1 MKKRIIWL
9 SLALAM
15 GQASHVFAQDA
26 TDALRYSQ
34 LQFGG
39 PARTQGLAGANV
51 ALGADFGNLTS
62 NPAGLGF
69 YQKSEFHAS
78 LGLGFGQADGS
89 LNSGK
94 LNEQSN
100 NVNVPSI
107 GLVLASRRAD
117 NDKGSNW
124 RGGAFALGFTRLTDF
139 NNGTNYQGTVGDGQS
154 FFQRLR
160 EPRASLASIRQQD
173 DNHFKNG
180 DAYLD
185 LDGLAYGGYLT
196 NIAQTRRGGT
206 DSALV
211 TIARTGPIGQGERV
225 VSTGSMSQFD
235 LGYGGS
241 FRDRLYLGVGLGIV
255 SSNYREARDFSES
268 EGNPE
273 TPFAS
278 LHLHDELHTTGTGIN
293 GRLGL
298 IFRATDAVRLGAS
311 IQTPTFMRMTDTYS
325 TTLTTN
331 YTPKNQPPNQ
341 AVIGTVTNTTN
352 PGAYDYTLTT
362 PFRANGGVA
371 VVVGKYG
378 FVSGDVEY
386 VGYGQARLNNDPN
399 GANGDNSS
407 FADQNQDIQ
416 NLYRNTLNY
425 RVGTEGRYSVFRA
438 RLGYAYYGDPY
449 KNPSNGRSSAR
460 SYYTAGLGLR
470 QGNFFLDVAEV
481 YNSYNNYYSP
491 YYLANGQQP
500 VVAVNNTRYT
510 TSITAGLTF

>member
-15 GQASHVFAQDA
+15 GQASHAFAQDA

-39 PARTQGLAGANV
+39 PARTQGIAGANV
-51 ALGADFGNLTS
+51 ALGADFGNLSS

-69 YQKSEFHAS
+69 YQKSEIHAS
-78 LGLGFGQADGS
+78 LGLGFGQTDGS
-89 LNSGK
+89 LNAGK

-100 NVNVPSI
+100 NVNVPSL
-107 GLVLASRRAD
+107 GLVLATRRAD
-117 NDKGSNW
+117 SDQSSSW
-124 RGGAFALGFTRLTDF
+124 RGGAFALGFTRLADF
-139 NNGTNYQGTVGDGQS
+139 NRTSNYQGTVDDGQS

-160 EPRASLASIRQQD
+160 NPRASLASIRSQD
-173 DNHFKNG
+173 NNNYNHN
-180 DAYLD
+180 DPYLN

-196 NIAQTRRGGT
+196 NIGKVGA
-206 DSALV
+206 DSAIV

-241 FRDRLYLGVGLGIV
+241 FRDRLYVGVGVGIV
-255 SSNYREARDFSES
+255 SSNYREARDFYETES
-268 EGNPE
+268 NPA

-278 LHLHDELHTTGTGIN
+278 LQLHDELRTTGTGIN

-298 IFRATDAVRLGAS
+298 IYRATNAVRLGGS
-311 IQTPTFMRMTDTYS
+311 IQTPTYLRMTDTYS

-331 YTPKNQPPNQ
+331 FTPQNQPAGTN
-341 AVIGTVTNTTN
+341 VGTVTNTTA
-352 PGAYDYTLTT
+352 PGAYDYIITT
-362 PFRANGGVA
+362 PFRANGGLS
-371 VVVGKYG
+371 VVLGKYG
-378 FVSGDVEY
+378 FISGDVEY
-386 VGYGQARLNNDPN
+386 VGYGQARLSSDPN
-399 GANGDNSS
+399 SANGDNSS

-416 NLYRNTLNY
+416 RLYRSTLNY
-425 RVGTEGRYSVFRA
+425 RVGAEGRFSVFRA

-449 KNPSNGRSSAR
+449 QDPSNGRSSAR

-470 QGNFFLDVAEV
+470 QGNFFVDVAEV
-481 YNSYNNYYSP
+481 YNSYDSYYSP
-491 YYLANGQQP
+491 YYFKKGQEPP
-500 VVAVNNTRYT
+500 VVALTNSKFT
-510 TSITAGLTF
+510 TGVTAGLTF